1 MWQKRGPKDQEPWK
15 AVYGVTGTA
24 VTHMMM
30 SDTDML
36 TRYTRVFIQRLD
48 LSQRN
53 VMSTYR

>member
-1 MWQKRGPKDQEPWK
+1 M
-15 AVYGVTGTA
+15 YGVTGTA

-36 TRYTRVFIQRLD
+36 TRYTRVFIHRLD
-48 LSQRN
+48 LNQRN